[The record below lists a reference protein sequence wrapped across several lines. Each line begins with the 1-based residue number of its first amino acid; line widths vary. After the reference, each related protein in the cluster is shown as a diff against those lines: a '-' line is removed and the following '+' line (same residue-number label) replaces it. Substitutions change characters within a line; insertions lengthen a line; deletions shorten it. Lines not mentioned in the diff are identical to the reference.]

1 MKKFLK
7 FVAGVA
13 AVAGA
18 ACGVVYCLKKFCG
31 IDLLNRDEDSMS
43 LTRNLMM
50 ISTMTLTMLQMMTR
64 NQMKKTGHQMMTN
77 QVTEN
82 M

>member
-18 ACGVVYCLKKFCG
+18 ELFIAL
-31 IDLLNRDEDSMS
+31 
-43 LTRNLMM
+43 RNSAES
-50 ISTMTLTMLQMMTR
+50 IF
-64 NQMKKTGHQMMTN
+64 
-77 QVTEN
+77 
-82 M
+82 

>member
-31 IDLLNRDEDSMS
+31 IDLLTEMKISMS
-43 LTRNLMM
+43 
-50 ISTMTLTMLQMMTR
+50 
-64 NQMKKTGHQMMTN
+64 
-77 QVTEN
+77 
-82 M
+82 

>member
-31 IDLLNRDEDSMS
+31 IDLLNRDEDFD
-43 LTRNLMM
+43 
-50 ISTMTLTMLQMMTR
+50 
-64 NQMKKTGHQMMTN
+64 
-77 QVTEN
+77 EFDEEFDEDFDDD
-82 M
+82 

>member
-7 FVAGVA
+7 FVTGVA

-31 IDLLNRDEDSMS
+31 IDLLNRDEDFDEFDEEFDDDFDDDFFEEEEEAP
-43 LTRNLMM
+43 
-50 ISTMTLTMLQMMTR
+50 
-64 NQMKKTGHQMMTN
+64 KKTEKA
-77 QVTEN
+77 VEKDDEKEA
-82 M
+82 

>member
-31 IDLLNRDEDSMS
+31 IDLSDDDEESDEENETSDDDKSGDREYVTLDMEGEEASEKEDSEEE
-43 LTRNLMM
+43 
-50 ISTMTLTMLQMMTR
+50 
-64 NQMKKTGHQMMTN
+64 KA
-77 QVTEN
+77 ED
-82 M
+82 

>member
-31 IDLLNRDEDSMS
+31 IDLLNRDEDFDDLKWKEDGSGD
-43 LTRNLMM
+43 RCRHAPDRFCEKPG
-50 ISTMTLTMLQMMTR
+50 MLQCEAR
-64 NQMKKTGHQMMTN
+64 L
-77 QVTEN
+77 
-82 M
+82 

>member
-7 FVAGVA
+7 FVTGVA

-31 IDLLNRDEDSMS
+31 IDLLNRDEDFDEFDEEFDDDFDDDFFEEEEEAP
-43 LTRNLMM
+43 
-50 ISTMTLTMLQMMTR
+50 
-64 NQMKKTGHQMMTN
+64 KKAEKA
-77 QVTEN
+77 VEKDDEKEA
-82 M
+82 